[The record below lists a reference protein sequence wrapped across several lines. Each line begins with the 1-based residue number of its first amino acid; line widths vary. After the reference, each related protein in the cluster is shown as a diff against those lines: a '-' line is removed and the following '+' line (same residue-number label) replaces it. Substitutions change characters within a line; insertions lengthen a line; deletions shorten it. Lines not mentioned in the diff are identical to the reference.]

1 MPASSWSLENRW
13 TGNHLD
19 FRVSAVGQTIS
30 GLLDVGE
37 ESVTLALQLPWVLA
51 MIAKKA
57 QSMIESKGHLL
68 LDKQRHPAFRRRR
81 ACLAT
86 AEVDRSHAEPPRR
99 AVSKHAG
106 RPAGTHELRFG

>member
-1 MPASSWSLENRW
+1 MTKPLVVSIPHQLGAAEAQRRLQAGIEQLKEQYAGKLMVLENRW

-19 FRVSAVGQTIS
+19 FRVSAGGQTIS

-68 LDKQRHPAFRRRR
+68 LDK
-81 ACLAT
+81 
-86 AEVDRSHAEPPRR
+86 
-99 AVSKHAG
+99 K
-106 RPAGTHELRFG
+106 